1 MANIYMNIDGYKPE
15 GAATIKDPNGAVY
28 MAINSYAWGA
38 TRNVN
43 MEVGNL
49 NNRDS
54 GIGSVDAVT
63 ITRELDGSSNAML
76 TSVFKF
82 DNTLGKDMTFI
93 FVNPKKD
100 GQGFEIFYQVKLT
113 NARVI
118 SYKETLK
125 NNSKPVSE
133 MTIAYTK
140 IAITHNTSDI
150 TGKMTKGAAT
160 IFDVPTGVLEAG
172 KFEKK

>member
-28 MAINSYAWGA
+28 MAIKSYAWGA

-100 GQGFEIFYQVKLT
+100 GKGFEIFYQVKLT
-113 NARVI
+113 NARII
-118 SYKETLK
+118 SYKETLE